1 MQYNVLPTTT
11 ARLALTDRGV
21 LLSSSPGTVSYTPI
35 CTHVMGVGKSAA
47 WMLPLSRCFVNQ

>member
-1 MQYNVLPTTT
+1 MQYNVLPTST
-11 ARLALTDRGV
+11 ARLALADCGV
-21 LLSSSPGTVSYTPI
+21 LSSPPGTVSYTPI